1 MYLDLYHKVLLS
13 SLVIIFGRLSFEVV
27 EALRE
32 NFIQRQ
38 CVCVCVYKL
47 GGKISRREYQRSQLR
62 VASDYY

>member
-32 NFIQRQ
+32 NFIQRE
-38 CVCVCVYKL
+38 CVCVYKL

-62 VASDYY
+62 RVASDYY